1 MAKVLKDIRNKN
13 EEVNNYVH
21 FPQVSKEDASD
32 QPQITILSF
41 KKQTCKI
48 PHNWVVENYIKY
60 KFLKSTK
67 KQLQYIFY
75 HVW

>member
-32 QPQITILSF
+32 
-41 KKQTCKI
+41 
-48 PHNWVVENYIKY
+48 
-60 KFLKSTK
+60 
-67 KQLQYIFY
+67 
-75 HVW
+75 